1 MVKHIKCRTALVSD
15 LAGDINLESDCD
27 EDTPGVEYELPDEK
41 DEETR
46 AVLITGSFSACV

>member
-1 MVKHIKCRTALVSD
+1 MVKHIKCRTALMSD